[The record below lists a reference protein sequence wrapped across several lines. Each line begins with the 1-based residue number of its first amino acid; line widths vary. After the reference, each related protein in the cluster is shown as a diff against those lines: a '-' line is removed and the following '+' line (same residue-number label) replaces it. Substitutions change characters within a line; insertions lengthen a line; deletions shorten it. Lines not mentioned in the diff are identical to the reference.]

1 MPLVFIPNDL
11 LDRANPYVPWPIPG
25 GITSNFE
32 LVNGGTIVEQ
42 QLDAGP
48 WTFKGVPHHI
58 EKALRIP
65 YIYLDDDGVQ
75 IREYLLIGFAGGGA
89 Y

>member
-1 MPLVFIPNDL
+1 MPVLNTNVIQQ
-11 LDRANPYVPWPIPG
+11 ANPYTDPPA
-25 GITSNFE
+25 TQANF
-32 LVNGGTIVEQ
+32 VDPPVVEQ
-42 QLDAGP
+42 QADAGT

-65 YIYLDDDGVQ
+65 YTYTDANGVH

>member
-1 MPLVFIPNDL
+1 MSLNSLPM
-11 LDRANPYVPWPIPG
+11 LDNANPYTDG
-25 GITSNFE
+25 LAAANFE
-32 LVNGGTIVEQ
+32 TPITVEQ

-48 WTFKGVPHHI
+48 WTFKGVPHEI

-65 YIYLDDDGVQ
+65 YTYLDDNNVL
-75 IREYLLIGFAGGGA
+75 IEEYLLIGFAGGGA